1 MERVSRSMEEKRRL
15 RVAQIG
21 AAHLHAGAALSTVR
35 RHPDLFE
42 LVGYGV
48 PEEEKNTPF
57 YEMSKKYETHT
68 PEEILALPDL
78 DGVFIEV
85 SEKNLT
91 KYALL
96 AAKRNL
102 NVYMDKP
109 GGIGL
114 ADFEE
119 LIQRVKKTGKVLHL
133 GYMYR
138 YNPAVKD
145 LLEKIEKGEL
155 GEIYSVEGQMSCHT
169 TSAFREFL
177 KDYPGGMMFQLGCH
191 LVDLILQI
199 QGVPEEVIPVNAKT
213 GFEGKDCTD
222 LGFAA
227 LRYKNGTSFV
237 KTSAVERG
245 GFLRRQLVVCGS
257 KGTVEIRPLE
267 KDATDTHNDA
277 KLCTDIYE
285 TYSDEW
291 AALPRMHTT
300 DIYNRYDDMIL
311 SFARVLRG
319 EEENRYTPDYELSLY
334 KTLMKCCGE

>member
-1 MERVSRSMEEKRRL
+1 MKTKRKL

-35 RHPDLFE
+35 RHGDLFD
-42 LVGYGV
+42 LAGYAV

-68 PEEILALPDL
+68 PEEILSLPGL

-91 KYALL
+91 KYAL
-96 AAKRNL
+96 AAARRGL

-109 GGIGL
+109 GGVGL
-114 ADFEE
+114 SDFEN
-119 LIQRVKKTGKVLHL
+119 LIKTVKEKGKILHL

-138 YNPAVKD
+138 YNPAVKS
-145 LLEKIEKGEL
+145 LLEKIKRGDL
-155 GEIYSVEGQMSCHT
+155 GEIYSVEAHMSCFT
-169 TSAFREFL
+169 TPAFRDFL
-177 KDYPGGMMFQLGCH
+177 KEYPGGMMFQLGCH
-191 LVDLILQI
+191 LLDLILQI
-199 QGVPEEVIPVNAKT
+199 QGLPEEVIPVNAKT
-213 GFEGKDCTD
+213 GFQGKDCTD

-227 LRYKNGTSFV
+227 LRYKNGTSFI

-245 GFLRRQLVVCGS
+245 GFIRRQIVVCGTG
-257 KGTVEIRPLE
+257 GTVELRPLE
-267 KDATDTHNDA
+267 RDATEVHNDA
-277 KLCTDIYE
+277 KLCTDMYE

-291 AALPRMHTT
+291 VTVPEKTTT

-311 SFARVLRG
+311 SFAKVLQG
-319 EEENRYTPDYELSLY
+319 EESPYTPDYELTLY
-334 KTLMKCCGE
+334 KTLLKCCGE